1 MHEADVCIDIAEE
14 SGGGGAPKLTNSDN
28 RPAVAAKINQLNQN
42 HLCQDHFNFL
52 TQYSRIWKAK
62 SSGGALFHK
71 TVETEVADSE
81 MFT

>member
-1 MHEADVCIDIAEE
+1 M
-14 SGGGGAPKLTNSDN
+14 TNSDN
-28 RPAVAAKINQLNQN
+28 RPAAAAKINQPNQN

-71 TVETEVADSE
+71 TVETGVADSE